1 METRVIR
8 WHVRDDSVTNS
19 WSDESGVIPSVI
31 SLDDFQEDA
40 VLTDSGP
47 DAIRTGPVS
56 DSLQP

>member
-1 METRVIR
+1 
-8 WHVRDDSVTNS
+8 VTNS

-40 VLTDSGP
+40 VLTDNGP